1 MRQAISIVDMESL
14 DFQDEFGYLIFANF
28 SKTKEKNHLKYSMR
42 SSPDFSTV
50 FVAFNFSEQ
59 KQ

>member
-1 MRQAISIVDMESL
+1 MESL

-28 SKTKEKNHLKYSMR
+28 SETKEKNHLKYSMR